1 MKNYFDNSTEVNAAT
16 ERGRQQIKLF
26 ANATASEA
34 QRDAQDSADRSSLC
48 AHNCTASAT
57 GAADPEK
64 HLEAAGAHIRAKNKH
79 AGLASFHKS
88 FGNKSQEAAAQKK
101 AQDHQALA
109 KQHAAQAEQLL

>member
-1 MKNYFDNSTEVNAAT
+1 MKNPFDNAAEVQATT
-16 ERGRQQIKLF
+16 ERGRQTMKLF

-34 QRDAQDSADRSSLC
+34 QKDAQDSADRCSIC
-48 AHNCTASAT
+48 AHNSTAAAT
-57 GAADPEK
+57 GTNDPEK
-64 HLEAAGAHIRAKNKH
+64 HLDAAKDHIRARNKH

-109 KQHAAQAEQLL
+109 KQHAVAAEQML